1 MQIEKNRVVSL
12 HYKLQKADAEGD
24 LIEESYGGDPLTF
37 LFGVG
42 QMLPAFEENLQGKE
56 AGEKFAFGLKSEDAY
71 GDYNEQ
77 AVVPVD
83 KQSFVIDGK
92 LAEDMLKIGNSIPM
106 RDQEGNQLIGRVAD
120 VQDQVVVMDFN
131 HPMAGVDL
139 YFTGNVE
146 KVREATDSELEHGHV
161 HGKGGVEH

>member
-24 LIEESYGGDPLTF
+24 LIEESYGGNPLTF

-106 RDQEGNQLIGRVAD
+106 RDQEGNQLIGRVAE
-120 VQDQVVVMDFN
+120 VQDQVVIMDFN

-146 KVREATDSELEHGHV
+146 QVREATDSELEHGHV